1 MRLVVSIA
9 RLTLVLL
16 SALVVM
22 LTVVVLRSERTR
34 LQFEIS
40 RDDRDAEAL
49 RQEVRERELE
59 LARLSNPGVI
69 RQRLLEMRIEQSAAK
84 GNSARP

>member
-1 MRLVVSIA
+1 MSIA

-16 SALVVM
+16 SALLVM

-34 LQFEIS
+34 LQFEVS
-40 RDDRDAEAL
+40 KADREAEAL
-49 RQEVRERELE
+49 RLEVRERELE

-69 RQRLLEMRIEQSAAK
+69 RQRLLEMRLEQSAGRTAPP
-84 GNSARP
+84 RP

>member
-1 MRLVVSIA
+1 MSIA

-40 RDDRDAEAL
+40 KHDRDAEAL
-49 RQEVRERELE
+49 RLEVRERELE

-69 RQRLLEMRIEQSAAK
+69 RQRLLEMRIEQSAGR

>member
-1 MRLVVSIA
+1 VSIA

-16 SALVVM
+16 SALLVM
-22 LTVVVLRSERTR
+22 LSVVVLRSERTR

-40 RDDRDAEAL
+40 QKDRDAEAL
-49 RQEVRERELE
+49 RLEVRERELE

-69 RQRLLEMRIEQSAAK
+69 RQRLLEMRLEQSAVRTAPV
-84 GNSARP
+84 RP

>member
-1 MRLVVSIA
+1 MRFVVSIA

-16 SALVVM
+16 SALLVM

-40 RDDRDAEAL
+40 ETDRDAETL
-49 RQEVRERELE
+49 RLEVRERELE

-69 RQRLLEMRIEQSAAK
+69 RQRLLEMRIEQSAGR
-84 GNSARP
+84 GNPARP